1 MKFLVLLLFPFLSFA
16 QSFEDWK
23 LNDQHTQ
30 IQFRVGYMGVME
42 VTGLFTQVRGKF
54 EFDPNTGK
62 AQNILVQIAAKS
74 IQTHNKKRD
83 NHLRRT
89 DFLYAQAYPWIEFT
103 IDQADLSAGKRT
115 ISGELGLRGVH
126 KKIELSA
133 HIDGLKPD
141 PWDPGKF
148 SLFMR
153 LTGKI
158 NRNDFGLTW
167 NKALDQGGVLVADEV
182 DFSIDVEANPSD
194 QKLAFSRFYLPNGV
208 TRPIAQ
214 VPAHELPKDQIVE
227 VDPED
232 EKPVIKLE
240 AKDATN
246 PASVVIGFLIFV
258 TITALSLWIKIKLQK
273 YLRSG
278 LEWKPLAA
286 EIVSD
291 LIMLSFVLIAF
302 ALTAPLMGYGN

>member
-1 MKFLVLLLFPFLSFA
+1 MKFLLLLFFPFLAFA

-54 EFDPNTGK
+54 EYDPNSGK
-62 AQNILVQIAAKS
+62 AQNVLVQVAAKS
-74 IQTHNKKRD
+74 IQTHNNKRD
-83 NHLRRT
+83 NHLRRA

-103 IDQADLSAGKRT
+103 ISQADLSAGKRT
-115 ISGELGLRGVH
+115 LKGELGLRGVH
-126 KKIELSA
+126 KEITLNA

-141 PWDPGKF
+141 PWDAGKQ

-158 NRNDFGLTW
+158 KRSDFGLTW
-167 NKALDQGGVLVADEV
+167 NKALDQGGMLVSDEV

-214 VPAHELPKDQIVE
+214 VPAHELPLDPVVE
-227 VDPED
+227 SSPED
-232 EKPVIKLE
+232 KPKIEL
-240 AKDATN
+240 APKDATN
-246 PASVVIGFLIFV
+246 PASVIIGFFIF
-258 TITALSLWIKIKLQK
+258 ITLTGLSLWLKIKLQK
-273 YLRSG
+273 L
-278 LEWKPLAA
+278 LLNKMQWKPLGA

-291 LIMLSFVLIAF
+291 LIMLIFVISTF
-302 ALTAPLMGYGN
+302 AATAPLMGYGN